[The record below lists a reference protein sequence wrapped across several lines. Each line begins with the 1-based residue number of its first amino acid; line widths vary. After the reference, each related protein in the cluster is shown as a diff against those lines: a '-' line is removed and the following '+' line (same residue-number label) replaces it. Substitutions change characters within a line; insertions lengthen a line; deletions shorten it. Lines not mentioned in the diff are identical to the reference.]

1 MTNLNFKQLD
11 RLFRNDDFPSIEE
24 DVRGSRFLKLRSM
37 SRKDTMERF
46 CEIFSGNQGELQTIL
61 NLVDENDGY

>member
-46 CEIFSGNQGELQTIL
+46 CEINNIDLANETKR
-61 NLVDENDGY
+61 VMDENDGY

>member
-1 MTNLNFKQLD
+1 VELT
-11 RLFRNDDFPSIEE
+11 E
-24 DVRGSRFLKLRSM
+24 LKNRI
-37 SRKDTMERF
+37 